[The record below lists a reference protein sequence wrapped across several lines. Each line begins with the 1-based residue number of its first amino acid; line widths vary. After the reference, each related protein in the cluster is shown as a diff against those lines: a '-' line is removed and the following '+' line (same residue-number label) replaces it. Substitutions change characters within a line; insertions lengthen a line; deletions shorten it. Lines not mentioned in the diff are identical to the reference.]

1 MKLIGAQL
9 KEYRISKKLV
19 LQDISND
26 LNISL
31 NILKAIESDEYDKTP
46 GGVFTLGYIRSYAKY
61 LNLDED
67 AVINEYKIQFNDINK
82 KEDIKI
88 QKPIES
94 INNLNFIFNYRIIS
108 SISIV
113 TLSITFYYM
122 FINSNDNN
130 LEYAMIP
137 DITENMQIEIEEY
150 EFKNALS
157 QIKNANKNI
166 QLEIID
172 NPDLKNSKINNSV
185 NKLNASV
192 PSKKIQNEINNLILV
207 KSLESTWIQLRN
219 IDNEIVYSRLLK
231 PQEEYSYNI
240 NDNYNITTGNAGNL
254 LISIGGIVKG
264 KLGKKGEVIE
274 SLIITSDL
282 F

>member
-1 MKLIGAQL
+1 MPR
-9 KEYRISKKLV
+9 KE
-19 LQDISND
+19 
-26 LNISL
+26 
-31 NILKAIESDEYDKTP
+31 T
-46 GGVFTLGYIRSYAKY
+46 
-61 LNLDED
+61 
-67 AVINEYKIQFNDINK
+67 
-82 KEDIKI
+82 
-88 QKPIES
+88 
-94 INNLNFIFNYRIIS
+94 
-108 SISIV
+108 
-113 TLSITFYYM
+113 
-122 FINSNDNN
+122 
-130 LEYAMIP
+130 IP

-166 QLEIID
+166 QLEIIE

-219 IDNEIVYSRLLK
+219 IDNEIVYSRLLQA
-231 PQEEYSYNI
+231 QEEYSYSI